1 MQKNILLIFFVFSFL
16 FNSIFVFSQNK
27 YDIQYFTVENDIT
40 GMQRD
45 DNNELVWI
53 ATENGIIRFD
63 GLHFAHFNSGN
74 CSFIKRGKMRILGK
88 SEKGEIFAANTA
100 NIFLT
105 EDNKVKP
112 YEKNIKNNRENLF
125 NKIVSLYMG
134 RKTVPKIHSYDFD
147 SKFFAIDDSTY
158 LIRKGN
164 EAYGYT
170 VSAVSP
176 FLKRNLH
183 AGDYLFKVDEPIDE
197 NLFILTEQNE
207 FLQFNPIKNT
217 TTSVPVEDASI
228 ITSIHKKTR
237 SVYWQ
242 PGENDPIL
250 ISGTNAWIIDYENG
264 KIKLSLICS
273 QVPTG
278 AQIKYAEYD
287 EKDGILILGTDK
299 RSLIV
304 IHTTQFI
311 NSVRKDNATPNDV
324 NSYYGQMELTDGS
337 ILTNTGDIIGGKKGS
352 SASLKEF
359 DYNNYVI
366 KKDVVWYTIH
376 DSLFTYDK
384 LSQKKKFYYRVNGG
398 KHLVIGEINNKL
410 YFADVMGIGYLDDT
424 ALHYLYKNTVDQQEN
439 EFPST
444 ITAMAPNL
452 LAIGKSNGLY
462 SYNVVTNKVDT
473 ILLTKNTVETVWQT
487 GNYVFAGTNG
497 DGFYIYKL
505 GAAARQMPPDKGNYM
520 QNLHCIIP
528 DDYGYVWFSTDRGLF
543 KANKNDLIKAY
554 EKNIQQIYYHYFG
567 KNDGMSVVGINGGC
581 EPCALKLKN
590 GNFSFPTVNGLLWVN
605 PKAPLRL
612 PEGNI
617 FIDKITVDNKTIDR
631 DSFSYNSLPYNTK
644 DISVTISFPAWCNA
658 ENIYLQYQIYP
669 YSSRWELIMLRMP
682 VVHIGSLPPGNY
694 TLRIRKLNG
703 FGLNNFTYKEINFTI
718 ANPWYKT
725 YKFYFLCILLGIAII
740 ILAFRITTLQYK
752 RRQRKLQLLV
762 DRKTKEI
769 RESNKELAKNVQ
781 VQTRLISII
790 SHDIITPLRFLHM
803 VSKNLMEKK
812 PQMPEELQTET
823 IGEIATT
830 ANELEILS
838 TNILNWIKYN
848 KEGRALNASII
859 NVHTLVEEIFSV
871 FRLIVKR
878 KNIELIDNVSPTDEI
893 MQYPE
898 PLKIVI
904 YNLLVNAINFS
915 GDSSIIVDCKK
926 STTGILITV
935 TDKGV
940 GMTAEQIHNVLN
952 DEYIISSENVDRK
965 KGNGLGYL
973 IIKDLLKIMGA
984 TIQIQSEKMKGTK
997 VQVNIPAKK

>member
-1 MQKNILLIFFVFSFL
+1 MQKNLLYFLFVFSFL
-16 FNSIFVFSQNK
+16 TRGLNADGQSN

-45 DNNELVWI
+45 DNNEFVWI

-74 CSFIKRGKMRILGK
+74 SAFIKRGRMRMLGK
-88 SEKGEIFAANTA
+88 SEKGEIFAANVA

-105 EDNKVKP
+105 EDNKIKP
-112 YEKNIKNNRENLF
+112 YEKNANNSREGLF
-125 NKIVSLYMG
+125 NKIVSMYLG

-147 SKFFAIDDSTY
+147 SKFFAINDSMY

-164 EAYGYT
+164 VLSGYT
-170 VSAVSP
+170 VSSITP
-176 FLKRNLH
+176 FLKKDLH
-183 AGDYLFKVDEPIDE
+183 SGDYLFKVDESTTD
-197 NLFILTEQNE
+197 NLFMLNEQNE
-207 FLQFNPIKNT
+207 FQQFDPIKNT
-217 TTSVPVEDASI
+217 TVSVPLEDPGILSA
-228 ITSIHKKTR
+228 IHKGR
-237 SVYWQ
+237 GIYWQ
-242 PGENDPIL
+242 PGEEDPIL
-250 ISGTNAWIIDYENG
+250 ISGTDAWTIDYENG
-264 KIKLSLICS
+264 KMKLNLVCS

-287 EKDGILILGTDK
+287 EKDGILIMGTDK
-299 RSLIV
+299 RSVIV
-304 IHTTQFI
+304 IHSTEFI
-311 NSVRKDNATPNDV
+311 KSVQKNSANPNEV
-324 NSYYGQMELTDGS
+324 NSYYGQIELADGS
-337 ILTNTGDIIGGKKGS
+337 VLTNTGDIVGGKKKNNVP
-352 SASLKEF
+352 LKEF
-359 DYNNYVI
+359 DYNNYAI
-366 KKDVVWYTIH
+366 KGDKIWYTIH

-384 LSQKKKFYYRVNGG
+384 RNQVKKFYYKVNSG
-398 KHLVIGEINNKL
+398 KHLVIGELNDKL
-410 YFADVMGIGYLDDT
+410 YFADILGIGYLEDS
-424 ALHYLYKNTVDQQEN
+424 ALHYLYKNTIDQQEN

-444 ITAMAPNL
+444 IIAIGQDAL
-452 LAIGKSNGLY
+452 GIGKSNGLY
-462 SYNVVTNKVDT
+462 RYNIQTNTVDT
-473 ILLTKNTVETVWQT
+473 ILQTKNTVETIWQT
-487 GNYVFAGTNG
+487 GNYIFIGSNG
-497 DGFYIYKL
+497 DGFYIYKP
-505 GAAARQMPPDKGNYM
+505 GTAARQMPSDKGNYM

-528 DDYGYVWFSTDRGLF
+528 DDYGFVWFSTDKGLF
-543 KANKNDLIKAY
+543 KANRNDLIKAY
-554 EKNIQQIYYHYFG
+554 EKNVQQVYYHFFG
-567 KNDGMSVVGINGGC
+567 KNDGMSVVGLNGGC

-590 GNFSFPTVNGLLWVN
+590 GFFSFPTVNGLLWVD

-617 FIDKITVDNKTIDR
+617 FIDKIVVDNKPINR
-631 DSFSYNSLPYNTK
+631 DSFSYNPLPYDTK
-644 DISVTISFPAWCNA
+644 DITIGLSFPLWCNS
-658 ENIYLQYQIYP
+658 ENLYLQYQVYP
-669 YSSRWELIMLRMP
+669 YSSRWDLILLRSS
-682 VVHIGSLPPGNY
+682 VIHIGTLPPGNY

-703 FGLNNFTYKEINFTI
+703 FGLNNYTYKEVNFTI
-718 ANPWYKT
+718 GKPWYKT
-725 YKFYFLCILLGIAII
+725 YKFYFLCLFLIAALI

-752 RRQRKLQLLV
+752 RRQKKLQLLV

-812 PQMPEELQTET
+812 TQMPEELQTET
-823 IGEIATT
+823 ISEIATT

-848 KEGRALNASII
+848 KEGRALTASNIK
-859 NVHTLVEEIFSV
+859 VHALVEEIFGV

-878 KNIELIDNVSPTDEI
+878 KNITLVNNVSDEI
-893 MQYPE
+893 QQYPE

-915 GDSSIIVDCKK
+915 ENGSITVDSEKSAAGIV
-926 STTGILITV
+926 ITV
-935 TDKGV
+935 TDEGV

-973 IIKDLLKIMGA
+973 IVKDLLKLMGA
-984 TIQIQSEKMKGTK
+984 TIHIQSEKMKGTK
-997 VQVNIPAKK
+997 VQVNIPAKKL